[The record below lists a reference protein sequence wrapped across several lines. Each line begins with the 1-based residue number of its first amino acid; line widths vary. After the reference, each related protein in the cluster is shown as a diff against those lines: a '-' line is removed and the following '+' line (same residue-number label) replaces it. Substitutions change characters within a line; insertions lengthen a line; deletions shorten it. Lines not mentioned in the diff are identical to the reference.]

1 MNSALPSES
10 VVSDATSMSFKIIRM
25 VTPLNLRLSPSFA
38 VILKSAKFVCAV
50 TKPVA
55 NKPIHSVKI
64 LRIIFFIGRFLYLL
78 SRYTINYNLAS
89 LPKKQGFIKF
99 LHPNI
104 SCSLRFI
111 FHRLRNRNQKL
122 PSMSYNFSILSNK
135 ITEILQ

>member
-10 VVSDATSMSFKIIRM
+10 VVSDATSMSFRIIRM
-25 VTPLNLRLSPSFA
+25 VTPLNLRLSPSLV
-38 VILKSAKFVCAV
+38 VILKSAKLVCAV

-78 SRYTINYNLAS
+78 GRYTINYNLAS

-111 FHRLRNRNQKL
+111 FHRRSIVYEKL
-122 PSMSYNFSILSNK
+122 LSMSYNFNILSNK
-135 ITEILQ
+135 ITEILR